1 MKLSNFLIQ
10 AGLLFGLMLGI
21 SLTSQAQDLRA
32 DTLINNWKV
41 STPSLALVQDFGDG
55 FEIKSNGSYEARL
68 FRQGADTVFD
78 KPDSVIYQGRWK
90 LAAGDTLVLIQE
102 RLAVNS
108 NIDSL
113 AYQVNDGTPALIF
126 FTEGKEIARQGIG
139 ELESNR
145 RISKFHVRLDETT
158 NLVLTSPSGEQIR
171 LGGRLYLVP
180 PPFSFMNVLR
190 GFLGILFVLALCWV
204 LSTNRKAIDWRLVG
218 AGILIQ
224 LVFAVLVLKVPGV
237 NVGFQWV
244 ADVFVEILGFTRAGT
259 VFLFSSL
266 GIPTDNF
273 GVIFAFQVLPIIV
286 FFSAITSLLYYLGIL
301 QRIVYGF
308 AWVMSKT
315 MRLSGAESLAA
326 AGNIFLGQTEAP
338 LLVKPYLE
346 KMTRSEILCLMGGG
360 MATIA
365 GSVFGAYVGF
375 LGGDD
380 PALTRLFAKHLL
392 TASIIAAPGAIVA
405 AKMLLPETEEINPD
419 LKVPKDKIGVNAL
432 DAITN
437 GATEGMRLA
446 VNVGV
451 MLLVFIAFIKGI
463 NYFMGDFVGA
473 QTGLNKWVSESTQ
486 GKFSQFSLEYI
497 FGIVFAPVAWLLGAA
512 TEDMLIVGQL
522 LGEKTII
529 NEFVAYE
536 SLGKVKDA
544 GVLTNYKSIIIATYA
559 LCGFANISSIGIQ
572 IGGIGALAPGQRK
585 TLSQLGVRALIVG
598 TMAAFL
604 TASVAGMLA

>member
-1 MKLSNFLIQ
+1 MKFSNFLIKILLLI
-10 AGLLFGLMLGI
+10 GLGFLSNSTAWAENI
-21 SLTSQAQDLRA
+21 KA
-32 DTLINNWKV
+32 DTLIFSWKV
-41 STPSLALVQDFGDG
+41 STASQTLAKDFGQG
-55 FEIKSNGSYEARL
+55 FELKRDGTYESRL
-68 FRQGADTVFD
+68 FRHHVDTIFD
-78 KPDSVIYQGRWK
+78 RADSVIYQGRWK
-90 LAAGDTLVLIQE
+90 FLGGDTLMLIQE
-102 RLAVNS
+102 RLTINA

-113 AYQVNDGTPALIF
+113 AYEVEEGDPSLIF
-126 FTEGKEIARQGIG
+126 FAAGKEIARQGVSEI
-139 ELESNR
+139 ESNR
-145 RISKFHVRLDETT
+145 RISKFHVSMDETT
-158 NLVLTSPSGEQIR
+158 NLTLISEKGEKIN
-171 LGGRLYLVP
+171 LHGRLHLVP
-180 PPFSFMNVLR
+180 PPFDFMNVLR
-190 GFLGILFVLALCWV
+190 GFLGILFVLALCWI

-218 AGILIQ
+218 TGILIQ

-237 NVGFQWV
+237 SVGFQWI

-266 GIPTDNF
+266 GLPSDNF

-301 QRIVYGF
+301 QRVVYGF
-308 AWVMSKT
+308 AWVMNKT

-346 KMTRSEILCLMGGG
+346 KMTRSEMLCLMGGG

-463 NYFMGDFVGA
+463 NFFLGDFIGA
-473 QTGLNKWVSESTQ
+473 QTGLNEWVSESTD
-486 GKFSQFSLEYI
+486 GKFSQFSLQYV
-497 FGIVFAPVAWLLGAA
+497 FGIIFAPVAWLLGASA
-512 TEDMLIVGQL
+512 DDMLIVGQL

-604 TASVAGMLA
+604 VASVAGMMA